1 MIMIMALLDMMGV
14 ASILPFIAV
23 LTNPA
28 LIDTNII
35 LNKMY
40 QNSSI
45 VEFQNNNQFL
55 IALGCLFFVFLVLSL
70 CFKAL
75 TTYTIIKFV
84 RMSEYSIGK
93 RLVEGYLH
101 QPYSWFFKSS

>member
-1 MIMIMALLDMMGV
+1 MKIFKKLFLLLTNNERKRAASLLIMITIMALLDMMGV

-40 QNSSI
+40 QISSI
-45 VEFQNNNQFL
+45 IEVQD
-55 IALGCLFFVFLVLSL
+55 
-70 CFKAL
+70 
-75 TTYTIIKFV
+75 
-84 RMSEYSIGK
+84 
-93 RLVEGYLH
+93 
-101 QPYSWFFKSS
+101 

>member
-1 MIMIMALLDMMGV
+1 MMGV

-40 QNSSI
+40 QISSI
-45 VEFQNNNQFL
+45 IEVQDYNQFL

-70 CFKAL
+70 LLKLLLL
-75 TTYTIIKFV
+75 T
-84 RMSEYSIGK
+84 
-93 RLVEGYLH
+93 
-101 QPYSWFFKSS
+101 Q